1 MKCLAAAFCL
11 LLSAQIWAVEPITIK
26 LWPNG
31 APNSNGATKE
41 KPASN
46 NQAWDFEPILT
57 VWVAENP
64 NGLAVLG
71 LPGGGY
77 SVLSNTHE
85 CKQFNT
91 YYNEQGITF
100 VCLDYRMPGGH
111 KDVPLSDA
119 QQAMRV
125 IREHAGEWGFTK
137 LGVMGASAGGHLAS
151 TVATHYVDDA
161 TKPDFQILFY
171 PVISMDMEITHQSSR
186 ELLLGQNPSDED
198 VLLFS
203 NEKQVTKD
211 TPKAFILACMD
222 DFLVPVENSI
232 RYYQALV
239 KNRVPSVMHLYPKG
253 GHGFGA
259 GMNFGYAQQWRDEL
273 TQWFKNEILATGNS
287 AQGGGF
293 GGFGGFGGG
302 FGGFG
307 GGAPA
312 GGFGGGFP
320 GGAPAGG
327 FGGGFPGG
335 APQQ

>member
-1 MKCLAAAFCL
+1 MKRRVLFLTAVLAMTAVLA
-11 LLSAQIWAVEPITIK
+11 SAVEPIVVKI
-26 LWPNG
+26 WPNG
-31 APNSNGATKE
+31 APNSNGSTKE

-57 VWVAENP
+57 IWPAEEP
-64 NGLAVLG
+64 NGIAVLG

-91 YYNEQGITF
+91 YYNEQGVTF
-100 VCLDYRMPGGH
+100 ACLDYRMPGGH

-119 QQAMRV
+119 QQAMR
-125 IREHAGEWGFTK
+125 IMREHAEEWGITK
-137 LGVMGASAGGHLAS
+137 LGVQGCSAGGHLAS

-203 NEKQVTKD
+203 NEKQVTAE
-211 TPKAFILACMD
+211 TPIAFIIHCED

-239 KNRVPSVMHLYPKG
+239 KNKVPATMHLYPKG
-253 GHGFGA
+253 GHGFGI
-259 GMNFGYAQQWRDEL
+259 GTNFGYAEQWRDEL
-273 TQWFKNEILATGNS
+273 KQWFKNEVLK
-287 AQGGGF
+287 QGGNA

-302 FGGFG
+302 FGGGFPG
-307 GGAPA
+307 GGFPG

-320 GGAPAGG
+320 GGNR
-327 FGGGFPGG
+327 
-335 APQQ
+335 